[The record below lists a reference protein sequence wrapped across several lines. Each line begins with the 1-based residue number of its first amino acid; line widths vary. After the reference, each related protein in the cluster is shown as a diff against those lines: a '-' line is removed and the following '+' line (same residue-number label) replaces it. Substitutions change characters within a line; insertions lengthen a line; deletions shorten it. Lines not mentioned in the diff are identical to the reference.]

1 MENIYP
7 LLKKIIRR
15 ERNFK
20 LLFALALLFI
30 LGACIGYVF
39 QRQPIALFLLLAM
52 LSSLITWRLKS
63 FLSLDR
69 HPVWYLVTSQAHQVS
84 WIYFEEVQLQPF
96 GILLAKKAVLCIWTI
111 GREQERIHLPLKY
124 KERLYKELSDTLSE
138 VSFGYSEEKKLW
150 YEAHPSMLRRK

>member
-1 MENIYP
+1 MENKYP

-20 LLFALALLFI
+20 LFFALALLFI
-30 LGACIGYVF
+30 LGACIGYIF
-39 QRQPIALFLLLAM
+39 QRQPIALFLLLVM
-52 LSSLITWRLKS
+52 VSSLITWRLKS
-63 FLSLDR
+63 SFRIDR
-69 HPVWYLVTSQAHQVS
+69 HPVWQLVTSETHQVS

-111 GREQERIHLPLKY
+111 GRVQERIHLPLKH
-124 KERLYKELSDTLSE
+124 KEALYKELSDTLTE
-138 VSFGYSEEKKLW
+138 VSFGFSEEKKLW

>member
-1 MENIYP
+1 MENNYP

-39 QRQPIALFLLLAM
+39 QRQPIAMFLLLA
-52 LSSLITWRLKS
+52 LVSILITWRFKS
-63 FLSLDR
+63 SFRIDR
-69 HPVWYLVTSQAHQVS
+69 HPVWHLLVSQAHQVS

-96 GILLAKKAVLCIWTI
+96 GILLSKKAVLCIWTI
-111 GREQERIHLPLKY
+111 GRVQERIHLPLKY
-124 KERLYKELSDTLSE
+124 KERLYKELSDSHTE
-138 VSFGYSEEKKLW
+138 ASFGYSEEKKLW

>member
-1 MENIYP
+1 MENKYP

-15 ERNFK
+15 ERRLK
-20 LLFALALLFI
+20 LLFALCLLFI
-30 LGACIGYVF
+30 LGVFIGCIF
-39 QRQPIALFLLLAM
+39 QRQLIALFLLITVI
-52 LSSLITWRLKS
+52 SSLITWRLKS
-63 FLSLDR
+63 SLSLDR

-111 GREQERIHLPLKY
+111 GREQERIQLSLKH
-124 KERLYKELSDTLSE
+124 KEALYRELSDMLTE

>member
-1 MENIYP
+1 MENSYP

-15 ERNFK
+15 ERYFK
-20 LLFALALLFI
+20 LLFALVLLFI

-39 QRQPIALFLLLAM
+39 QRQPIALFLLLF
-52 LSSLITWRLKS
+52 LVSSLITWRLKTS
-63 FLSLDR
+63 FRIDR
-69 HPVWYLVTSQAHQVS
+69 HPVWRLLVSQAHQVS

-111 GREQERIHLPLKY
+111 GRVQERIHLPLKY
-124 KERLYKELSDTLSE
+124 KERLYKELSDMLPE

>member
-1 MENIYP
+1 MENNYP

-39 QRQPIALFLLLAM
+39 QRQPIAMFLLLA
-52 LSSLITWRLKS
+52 LVSILITWHLKS
-63 FLSLDR
+63 SFDINR
-69 HPVWYLVTSQAHQVS
+69 HPVWKLVTSQAHQVS

-111 GREQERIHLPLKY
+111 GKFQERIHLPLKH
-124 KERLYKELSDTLSE
+124 KEALYKELSDALTA
-138 VSFGYSEEKKLW
+138 VSFGYSEDKKLW